1 MTIVFGFCDFG
12 VDFWECMQKSE
23 AAAMETSRASVVAM
37 NAEIRRAKARMMEE
51 VPKLQK
57 LALKKVKL
65 NLKILTLWVMNLI
78 SIARIS
84 MVQHNP

>member
-1 MTIVFGFCDFG
+1 
-12 VDFWECMQKSE
+12 
-23 AAAMETSRASVVAM
+23 METSRAAVVAM

-65 NLKILTLWVMNLI
+65 KLKLKLSYFIFYEFVL
-78 SIARIS
+78 
-84 MVQHNP
+84 